1 MTTIKFINERNL
13 FSEGL
18 AGQLAVITE
27 PICSQAPAEIDCEAQ
42 LPQFFGNIA
51 QYLFS
56 PTDGWFAPANLCE
69 VWL

>member
-1 MTTIKFINERNL
+1 MIKFINVKNL
-13 FSEGL
+13 FSEGI